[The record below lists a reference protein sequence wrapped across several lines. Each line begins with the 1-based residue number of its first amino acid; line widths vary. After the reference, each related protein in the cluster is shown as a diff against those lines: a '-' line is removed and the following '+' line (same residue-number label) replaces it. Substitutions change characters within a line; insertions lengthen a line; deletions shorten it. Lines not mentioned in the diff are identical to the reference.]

1 MRRSDGSNLCKTAF
15 DKARAL
21 CGFVAQNS
29 LHAEPN
35 FVGVSFIK
43 NTRTP
48 KSPGRRRADSYM
60 AKPLNIGMIGYAFMG
75 KAHSAAYRD
84 VGRYFPDLK
93 VQPVLK
99 SICGRNE
106 KAVAEAAEQLGWESY
121 ETDALDLIR
130 RDDID
135 VVDVSSPGW
144 AHKDQ
149 VIAAAKAGKHIIC
162 EKPIANTLKD
172 AQAMATAV
180 EKAGVKS
187 LVMFNYRRVPA
198 VSLAR
203 EMIQA
208 GDIGEIYQIRAHY
221 LQDWIADPAFP
232 MVWRLDKELAGSGAL
247 GDIGSH
253 MIDLARF
260 LVGEF
265 AEVSAHMKTFIKERP
280 VAPKSKE
287 TGTVTVDD
295 AVAWIANFAN
305 GAIGTFDA
313 TRFAR
318 GRKNANGFEIYGSKG
333 SLMFDLEDFNRL
345 RFWSA
350 KDSARLQGFRDILVT
365 EPQHP
370 FMQGWWPPGH
380 IIGYQHTFVNTIYDF
395 LKALE
400 KGDDGSPNM
409 RDGVKAQAVMDAVER
424 SADSRKWVKVV
435 AGE

>member
-1 MRRSDGSNLCKTAF
+1 MA
-15 DKARAL
+15 
-21 CGFVAQNS
+21 NS
-29 LHAEPN
+29 LTSK
-35 FVGVSFIK
+35 G
-43 NTRTP
+43 
-48 KSPGRRRADSYM
+48 

-84 VGRYFPDLK
+84 VARYFPDLQL
-93 VQPVLK
+93 QPVLK
-99 SICGRNE
+99 AICGRNE
-106 KAVAEAAEQLGWESY
+106 QAVAQAAQQFGWESY
-121 ETDALDLIR
+121 ETDAMALIA

-162 EKPIANTLKD
+162 EKPIANNLKD
-172 AQAMATAV
+172 ARAMAAAV
-180 EKAGVKS
+180 ETAGVKS
-187 LVMFNYRRVPA
+187 LVMFNYRRIPA

-208 GDIGEIYQIRAHY
+208 GDIGDIYQVRFRY

-232 MVWRLDKELAGSGAL
+232 MVWRLDKDKAGSGAL

-253 MIDLARF
+253 IIDLARF

-265 AEVSAHMKTFIKERP
+265 TDVSAVMKTFIKERP
-280 VAPKSKE
+280 MAPKSKE

-295 AVAWIANFAN
+295 AAAWIANFEN

-318 GRKNANGFEIYGSKG
+318 GRKNGNGFEIYGSKG
-333 SLMFDLEDFNRL
+333 SLLFDLEDMNRL
-345 RFWSA
+345 KFWSA
-350 KDSARLQGFRDILVT
+350 KDSPRLQGFRDILVT

-395 LKALE
+395 FTALS
-400 KGDDGSPNM
+400 KGQDGSPNM
-409 RDGVKAQAVMDAVER
+409 QDGVKAQAVLEAVEK
-424 SADSRKWVKVV
+424 SANARKWVNVEK
-435 AGE
+435 G